1 MYLWVCTGSYVF
13 ITDYSLPRAK
23 QRLNEA
29 RKEQELPEATRT
41 ARRQE
46 LQKKLQAVSI
56 YCSQIG
62 DTRPISYCQFSP
74 DSKFLATAS
83 W

>member
-1 MYLWVCTGSYVF
+1 MKLYYLHNFFLAG
-13 ITDYSLPRAK
+13 YSLPRAK
-23 QRLNEA
+23 QRLDEA

-41 ARRQE
+41 AKRQE
-46 LQKKLQAVSI
+46 LQKKLTAVSI

-62 DTRPISYCQFSP
+62 DTRPISFCEFSP
-74 DSKFLATAS
+74 DSKMLATAS

>member
-1 MYLWVCTGSYVF
+1 MWVCKDSCISVTG
-13 ITDYSLPRAK
+13 YSLPRAK
-23 QRLNEA
+23 QRLEEA
-29 RKEQELPEATRT
+29 HKEQELPEATRT

-74 DSKFLATAS
+74 DSKLLATSS